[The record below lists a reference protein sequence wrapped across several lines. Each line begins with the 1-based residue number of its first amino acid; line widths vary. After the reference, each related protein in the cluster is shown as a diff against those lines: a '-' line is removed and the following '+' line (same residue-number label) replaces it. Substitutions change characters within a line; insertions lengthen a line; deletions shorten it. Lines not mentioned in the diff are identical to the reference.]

1 MILSMENKKAT
12 IKDVASHSLVS
23 IKTVSRVINNEY
35 GVSKTTKSKVLKSIK
50 ALDYNPNKAA
60 QGLRSKKSFLI
71 GLVYDNPDKFYLSD
85 IQSGVLETCAKNGFS
100 VVLFPCNHQEE
111 DLTEKLIEFAKRT
124 NLDGLILTPP
134 ISDMKELVRNV
145 QLEIPLC
152 VVSPG
157 LLTSN
162 PLCVSSD
169 DFKATYTMTCH
180 LIKQGHKEIG
190 FIKGHKD
197 HGATQHRLDG
207 YLDALS
213 DNNIQIKQE
222 NITEGDFSFDSGE
235 IAAKQLLKKGASKV
249 TAIFASNDAMAAGV
263 MKAAHKAKINIPN
276 DISLVGF
283 DNSPTASQAWPSIT
297 TIAQPIKEMAS
308 SAAQILIDNISNK
321 SEKKNVNKVFG
332 SELVFRES
340 VKKIN

>member
-1 MILSMENKKAT
+1 MDNKKAT
-12 IKDVASHSLVS
+12 IKDVASHSQVS

-35 GVSKTTKSKVLKSIK
+35 GVSKITKSRVLNSIK

-85 IQSGVLETCAKNGFS
+85 IQSGVLETCAINGFS
-100 VVLFPCNHQEE
+100 VVLFPCNYQKSE
-111 DLTEKLIEFAKRT
+111 LTDELIEFIKKT

-134 ISDMKELVRNV
+134 ISDMKELVKNL

-162 PLCVSSD
+162 PLWVSSD
-169 DFKATYTMTCH
+169 DFKASYDMTCH
-180 LIKQGHKEIG
+180 LINQGHRDIG
-190 FIKGHKD
+190 FIKGHKG

-207 YLDALS
+207 YLNALS
-213 DNNIQIKQE
+213 DNNIKIDDR

-235 IAAKQLLKKGASKV
+235 IAAKKLLKNKSPKI

-263 MKAAHKAKINIPN
+263 MKAAHKAKINIP
-276 DISLVGF
+276 DKISLVGF

-297 TIAQPIKEMAS
+297 TIGQPIKEMAS
-308 SAAQILIDNISNK
+308 YAAQILIDNISNK
-321 SEKKNVNKVFG
+321 SEKKNVNKTFD
-332 SELVFRES
+332 SELIFRES
-340 VKKIN
+340 VRKI